1 MEWFP
6 TSNMKSVTQVREEV
20 PVILVR
26 ASPLG
31 RAELGGKG
39 RAGES

>member
-1 MEWFP
+1 
-6 TSNMKSVTQVREEV
+6 MKSVTHVREEV

-31 RAELGGKG
+31 RAESWVG
-39 RAGES
+39 RAELGSPRNSEK